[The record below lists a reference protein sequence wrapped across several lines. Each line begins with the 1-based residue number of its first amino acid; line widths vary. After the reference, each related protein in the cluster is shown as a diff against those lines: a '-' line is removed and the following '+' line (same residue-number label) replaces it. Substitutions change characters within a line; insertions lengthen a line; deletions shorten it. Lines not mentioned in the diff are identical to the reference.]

1 MTGLKDH
8 ELRYQ
13 LANELHA
20 RPFPEA
26 HSPGRAAYL
35 VLKAPGKASRRDRD
49 ADRKHLTDLLDRF
62 GAPHPQP
69 GATHYSGQIGKHFL
83 KWESHTEVVT
93 YTVMMEGASERAYDP
108 VDFEVFPEDWLAEA
122 PGERV
127 SSALVRIEPYTSD
140 SDITDKVHS
149 WFVSESVAV
158 SHVLGEAAIIASDF
172 RIDPAGHMRFAIFPR
187 ESCGRRRMGRILQR
201 LAEIETYKALSM
213 LGFAAARSLG
223 SEISALDTR
232 LSELMAAMTSDDGD
246 TEETLRALLEISAEL
261 EALSARTSFRFAA
274 TKAYEAIVE
283 QRIEVLRE
291 STFNGRQTFREFMTR
306 RYDPAMRT
314 VTSTERRLQTM
325 ADRAMRAGELLR
337 TRVEVARSAQNQQL
351 LESMNKRADMQLRLQ
366 KTVEGLSVVAISY
379 YAVSLAGYLM
389 YPVADALGITRGLLV
404 AAITLPVVGLVWA
417 AIRRIRHLVENQ
429 GPGLD

>member
-8 ELRYQ
+8 DLRYQ

-20 RPFPEA
+20 RPFPA
-26 HSPGRAAYL
+26 APSPGRGVYL

-93 YTVMMEGASERAYDP
+93 YTVVMDGASERPFDP
-108 VDFEVFPEDWLAEA
+108 ADFEVFPEAWLANA
-122 PGERV
+122 PGERI
-127 SSALVRIEPYTSD
+127 SSALVRIEPD
-140 SDITDKVHS
+140 LGEAEIRDRVQD

-158 SHVLGEAAIIASDF
+158 SQVLGEAAVIAGDF
-172 RIDPAGHMRFAIFPR
+172 RIDPAGHMRFAIFPSR
-187 ESCGRRRMGRILQR
+187 GCGKRRMGRILQR

-213 LGFAAARSLG
+213 LGFAAARALG
-223 SEISALDTR
+223 PEIGTLDTR
-232 LSELMAAMTSDDGD
+232 LSDLMAAMTDDDGD

-283 QRIEVLRE
+283 QRITVLRE
-291 STFNGRQTFREFMTR
+291 TTFNGRQTFREFMTR

-314 VTSTERRLQTM
+314 VASTEIRLKTM

-404 AAITLPVVGLVWA
+404 AALTLPVVGLVWA